1 MRVEELICGVIVT
14 TNNGYKSESVFV
26 MDIYDF
32 KKIGLKG
39 FGMKEKKC
47 VTVCINNVTKIN

>member
-1 MRVEELICGVIVT
+1 MGVIVT
-14 TNNGYKSESVFV
+14 TNNGYKSQSVFV

-39 FGMKEKKC
+39 FGMKEFFF
-47 VTVCINNVTKIN
+47 VTVCINKVTKIN